1 MALPDIINALNKIN
15 QFSDGSNWSASHNDQ
30 PIGPV
35 ENIGLGSDGSLFDPK
50 VWVRARFQEDGNEL
64 VVRGEHEILRN
75 HISIT
80 YGPQGNGDGTDVDS
94 ADELVLSNRLVTTDW
109 RIVLEYVFQVGGESH
124 RYRFDGTA
132 IDASDILKGV
142 II

>member
-1 MALPDIINALNKIN
+1 MALTDIIAAMNKISK
-15 QFSDGSNWSASHNDQ
+15 FSDGKNWTASHNGQ
-30 PIGPV
+30 PTGPV
-35 ENIGLGSDGSLFDPK
+35 ENVGLGSDGSLFEPK
-50 VWVRARFQEDGNEL
+50 VWVRARFKEGSKEL
-64 VVRGEHEILRN
+64 VVRGEHDILRN

-80 YGPQGNGDGTDVDS
+80 YGPQGNNDGIAVS
-94 ADELVLSNRLVTTDW
+94 SSDELVLSNRLVTTKW
-109 RIVLEYVFQVGGESH
+109 RIVLEYVFKVGGETH

>member
-15 QFSDGSNWSASHNDQ
+15 HFSAGSNWSASHNGQ

-35 ENIGLGSDGSLFDPK
+35 ENVGLGSDGSLFDPK
-50 VWVRARFQEDGNEL
+50 VWVRARFQENGNEM
-64 VVRGEHEILRN
+64 VVRGEHDILRN
-75 HISIT
+75 HIAIT
-80 YGPQGNGDGTDVDS
+80 YGPQANGDGAAVS
-94 ADELVLSNRLVTTDW
+94 SSDELVLSNRLVTTQW
-109 RIVLEYVFQVGGESH
+109 RIVLEYVFKVGNETH

>member
-1 MALPDIINALNKIN
+1 MALTDIIAAVNKIN
-15 QFSDGSNWSASHNDQ
+15 KFSNGSNWSASHNDQ

-35 ENIGLGSDGSLFDPK
+35 ENVGLGSDGSLFDPK
-50 VWVRARFQEDGNEL
+50 VWVRARFKENGTEM
-64 VVRGEHEILRN
+64 VVRGEHDILGN

-80 YGPQGNGDGTDVDS
+80 YGPQGNGNGAGVDS
-94 ADELVLSNRLVTTDW
+94 ADELVLSNRLVTTQW
-109 RIVLEYVFQVGGESH
+109 RIVLEYVFKAGGQLH

-132 IDASDILKGV
+132 IQADDILKGV

>member
-1 MALPDIINALNKIN
+1 MALTDIIAAVNKIN
-15 QFSDGSNWSASHNDQ
+15 KFSSGNNWSAAHNDQ

-35 ENIGLGSDGSLFDPK
+35 ENVGLGSDGSFFDPK
-50 VWVRARFQEDGNEL
+50 VWVRARFKENGKEM
-64 VVRGEHEILRN
+64 VMRGEHDILRN

-80 YGPQGNGDGTDVDS
+80 YGPQGNGDGAAVS
-94 ADELVLSNRLVTTDW
+94 SSDELVLSNRLVTTQW
-109 RIVLEYVFQVGGESH
+109 RIVLEYVFEVGGQTH